1 MKMIDLVE
9 HKIVDVDKYL
19 EIVIELSLRREM
31 ELTLS
36 DFDIVF
42 NEQLTEAF
50 SKIELDKIE
59 EPIYFLL
66 HTDLGKQDRELMGDF
81 ILTRFVPYI
90 IGDGI
95 PEGRERRLGVP
106 PGLAKIHLQYASLV
120 DLVNRYEHVKQFN
133 IGIATKAGK
142 NVIDLVE

>member
-9 HKIVDVDKYL
+9 HQVVDVDKYL

-31 ELTLS
+31 ELTLP
-36 DFDIVF
+36 DFDVVF
-42 NEQLTEAF
+42 NDQLKAAF

-59 EPIYFLL
+59 DPIYFLL
-66 HTDLGKQDRELMGDF
+66 HTDLGKDDRELMGDF

-142 NVIDLVE
+142 NVIDLVD